1 MKRNLVFLTL
11 LCIFSLSALYSY
23 TVYENLSENLLR
35 LHIVANSNSDY
46 DQRIKL
52 MVRDEIIKS
61 TKSLPQPQTAM
72 DTANNVLDRLGA
84 DYGAKASF
92 EWSFVPAKEYKNVR
106 LPEGEYTCLKVI
118 LGEGLGENWW
128 CIAYPPLCFC
138 EEVFGEM
145 TPASMALLE
154 NRLDAESF
162 RTIVNSG
169 NVNFRFRIVEDFQK
183 LKTYLEKEG
192 IVL

>member
-1 MKRNLVFLTL
+1 MKRYLIFLTL
-11 LCIFSLSALYSY
+11 LCVFSLSALYSY
-23 TVYENLSENLLR
+23 TIYENLSENILR

-61 TKSLPQPQTAM
+61 TKSLPQPQTAT
-72 DTANNVLDRLGA
+72 DTAQSTLYKLGVG
-84 DYGAKASF
+84 YGANATF
-92 EWSFVPAKEYKNVR
+92 ERCFVPEKEYKNIR

-118 LGEGLGENWW
+118 LGEGKGENWW

-145 TPASMALLE
+145 TDSSMALLE

-162 RTIVNSG
+162 RAIVKSG

-183 LKTYLEKEG
+183 LKTYLNN
-192 IVL
+192 L